1 MDGVIKE
8 GSLGAILFKSQ
19 IISEQ
24 DIVAALKEQQLSRC
38 RFGEA
43 LLRLGI
49 VTQEDIDWALANQLN
64 IPYVR
69 LKKELID
76 RSATELVSADLARQF
91 NLIPVLRSGDELS
104 VALADPLNRTAIEAV
119 ERSTGLQ
126 VAVSI
131 ALMRELRE
139 MQDYYYG
146 PDLETPHLGLVSDA
160 FGEQV
165 KAAINSDLT
174 GGKLVDYLLLYLVQN
189 NLSSLS
195 LQPLGDR
202 VNLVA
207 RLGGHCREIGTVGT
221 AYYPDLLMK
230 LRKLAKI
237 VGSGDMAANGL
248 LAFRYMGKNILF
260 QLLMLRGIGG
270 DLVTIKPQIA
280 AAFPASLAELLPDT
294 HQLAEVERLLAAP
307 SGLVLFA
314 MRDPS
319 DRFKLLDLAVQSAP
333 TTGKCALL
341 IGESLGHGKK
351 QLPRI
356 PCHEVAHDQLHTV
369 ISAALDHE
377 PDLLVIEEISDSR
390 AFVAAS
396 KGALHGTLVVAGLP
410 YHDTAATFRHLVQ
423 FRQRHYFLS
432 QELLG
437 VVLARGILLLCPECK
452 QSYEPSNEER
462 ISLHLADEPLTYYRA
477 EGCEACNLT
486 GYAGKQFLVEV
497 ISTTR
502 ELATVLERARDQYE
516 ILSYLRERGHYGIEE
531 QARTLLVQGVISPAE
546 YVASVVL

>member
-24 DIVAALKEQQLSRC
+24 DIVAALKEQQQSRC

-76 RSATELVSADLARQF
+76 RQATELISADLARQF
-91 NLIPVLRSGDELS
+91 NLIPMFRNGDELS
-104 VALADPLNRTAIEAV
+104 VALADPLHRAAIEAV
-119 ERSTGLQ
+119 ERVTGLQ

-131 ALMRELRE
+131 ALVRELRE
-139 MQDYYYG
+139 MQDFFYG
-146 PDLETPHLGLVSDA
+146 PDLARAIFGLVSEV
-160 FGEQV
+160 FSEQT
-165 KAAINSDLT
+165 KAAINADLT

-189 NLSSLS
+189 NMSSVS
-195 LQPLGDR
+195 LHPLGDR
-202 VNLVA
+202 VAIVA
-207 RLGGHCREIGTVGT
+207 KRGGRSSEIGAIGT
-221 AYYPDLLMK
+221 TYYPDLLMK
-230 LRKLAKI
+230 LRRLGKIIGTRDLA
-237 VGSGDMAANGL
+237 VNGL
-248 LAFRYMGKNILF
+248 LAFRFRGKNILF
-260 QLLMLRGIGG
+260 QLLMLRGVGG

-280 AAFPASLAELLPDT
+280 STFPGSLAELLPDT
-294 HQLAEVERLLAAP
+294 QQLAAVERLLAAP

-314 MRDPS
+314 MRDPG
-319 DRFKLLDLAVQSAP
+319 DRFKMLDLAVQEAP
-333 TTGKCALL
+333 TSGKCALL
-341 IGESLGHGKK
+341 VGESLGHGKK

-437 VVLARGILLLCPECK
+437 VVLARGVLLLCPVCK

-462 ISLHLADEPLTYYRA
+462 ISLHLADEPITYYRA

-497 ISTTR
+497 IPTTR
-502 ELATVLERARDQYE
+502 ELAAVLERARDQYE
-516 ILSYLRERGHYGIEE
+516 ILSYLREHGHYGIEE
-531 QARTLLVQGVISPAE
+531 QARSLLVQGSISPAE